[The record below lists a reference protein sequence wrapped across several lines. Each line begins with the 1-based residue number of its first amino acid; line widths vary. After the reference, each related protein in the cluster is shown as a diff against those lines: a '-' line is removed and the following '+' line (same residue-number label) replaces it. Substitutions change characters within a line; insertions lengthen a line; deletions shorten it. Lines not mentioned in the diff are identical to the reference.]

1 MLLTELENSILLK
14 EAEKEAVNGQKVNW
28 KAFKTN
34 LAGWAAQTSNAEN
47 RIDAITWLGI
57 AGHPEAVRTYAT
69 TGYPG
74 QDSLGKGV
82 NASNSTDNP
91 DFAGGYF
98 TPHPT
103 LEGSDRIELNPKY
116 ADIYNFNPSGSHT
129 FAHELRHRGFSIIR
143 RIPALIDNMPS
154 EVRDALRTIDAT
166 DPRTTGMGAEHA
178 MLYAMDRGG
187 YQPEN
192 AEYWRSMYMACNQV
206 VREWLAK
213 QPIPQGAAEAFQED
227 LARIYGK
234 PVELVAK
241 GETPESD
248 PEAIAAGKVE
258 IVQVPKRLAD
268 KTDAPQMGSPKDQRA
283 KAAARAAARDN
294 ATKPNT
300 TPNSTP
306 PTKGQDSRNLPNT
319 ALAQIATSGQKLP
332 QSGSAVSELQQRL
345 KSIGLYD
352 GTVGG
357 SWNIDVMKA
366 LRQFQQNIGVP
377 VTGIPNSE
385 TLIAI
390 LNASG

>member
-1 MLLTELENSILLK
+1 MLVEELDKAIFLK
-14 EAEKEAVNGQKVNW
+14 EADIAAKKGSQINW
-28 KAFKTN
+28 NSFKTN
-34 LAGWAAQTSNAEN
+34 LAGWAAQTGNAEN

-57 AGHPEAVRTYAT
+57 AGHPEAVRTYTT

-82 NASNSTDNP
+82 NASNSTNNP

-98 TPHPT
+98 TPHPG
-103 LEGSDRIELNPKY
+103 LADSDRIELNPKY

-129 FAHELRHRGFSIIR
+129 MAHELRHRGFSIIR

-154 EVRDALRTIDAT
+154 EVRDALRTIDNT

-178 MLYAMDRGG
+178 MLYAMDNGS
-187 YQPEN
+187 YKPEN
-192 AEYWRSMYMACNQV
+192 VDYWKKMYMACNQV

-283 KAAARAAARDN
+283 KAAARDTAKRASPNFGNDN
-294 ATKPNT
+294 DTPDFDAKPAN
-300 TPNSTP
+300 
-306 PTKGQDSRNLPNT
+306 KLPNT
-319 ALAQIATSGQKLP
+319 ALAKIASSGQRLP
-332 QSGSAVSELQQRL
+332 QSGAAVSELQQRL
-345 KSIGLYD
+345 KAIGLYN
-352 GTVGG
+352 GMVGG
-357 SWNIDVMKA
+357 SWNMDIMKA
-366 LRQFQQNIGVP
+366 LRQFQQNIGVA
-377 VTGIPNSE
+377 VTGAPDAK
-385 TLIAI
+385 TLLAI
-390 LNASG
+390 LDATA